1 MAVKFNEVI
10 KIKREAMLLTQ
21 AQFGAIVGCTGG
33 TISSFENGK
42 DVGEA
47 IVKCI
52 KYTIKDLETK
62 LTDEELGP
70 YKLRCATEMAIAE
83 PDEELR
89 KEKLRTVCF
98 SALKWSDSIDQKKK
112 GYIR

>member
-1 MAVKFNEVI
+1 MAVKFNEVM
-10 KIKREAMLLTQ
+10 KIKREAMMLTQ
-21 AQFGAIVGCTGG
+21 AQFAAIVGCAGG

-52 KYTIKDLETK
+52 KYTIKDLESK
-62 LTDEELGP
+62 LAEDEIGP

-83 PDEELR
+83 PDDELR

-98 SALKWSDSIDQKKK
+98 SALKWSETIDLKKK
-112 GYIR
+112 GFNR

>member
-1 MAVKFNEVI
+1 MVKFNEVLR
-10 KIKREAMLLTQ
+10 IKREAMGLTQ
-21 AQFGAIVGCTGG
+21 SQFATKVGCTGG
-33 TISSFENGK
+33 TISSFETGK

-47 IVKCI
+47 IIKCI
-52 KYTIKDLETK
+52 KYTIKDLENN

-83 PDEELR
+83 TDEELR

-98 SALKWSDSIDQKKK
+98 SALKWSETIDQKKR
-112 GYIR
+112 GIIR

>member
-52 KYTIKDLETK
+52 KYTIKDLESK

-98 SALKWSDSIDQKKK
+98 SALKWSDTIDQKKK
-112 GYIR
+112 GIIR

>member
-10 KIKREAMLLTQ
+10 RIKRESMGLTQ
-21 AQFGAIVGCTGG
+21 AQFAAKVGCTGG

-83 PDEELR
+83 PDDELR

-98 SALKWSDSIDQKKK
+98 SALKWSDNIDQMKKL
-112 GYIR
+112 IR